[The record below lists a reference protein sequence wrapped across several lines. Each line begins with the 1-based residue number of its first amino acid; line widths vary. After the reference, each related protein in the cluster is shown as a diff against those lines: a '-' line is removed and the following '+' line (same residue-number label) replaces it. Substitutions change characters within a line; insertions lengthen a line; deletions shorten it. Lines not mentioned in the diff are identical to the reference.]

1 MIKETIN
8 KAKRQPTT
16 WEKIFANDV
25 TDTDNFKNIQR
36 ARTALYKHTHTHTH
50 THTQNNTIKLGHKT

>member
-1 MIKETIN
+1 MHN
-8 KAKRQPTT
+8 KGNHKQSKQTT
-16 WEKIFANDV
+16 YKLGEKFANDV

-36 ARTALYKHTHTHTH
+36 PHTALYKHTHTH